1 MAFTDTT
8 MFFNQNI
15 SHRHH
20 CLLNKG
26 RLSVFRK
33 YNNRGS
39 AGCSYVFS
47 GNYCALLYDG
57 SNVSAD
63 KHTKR
68 NAVGGEDGGQ
78 RSIYEAGSHSGRD

>member
-20 CLLNKG
+20 CLFEQKG
-26 RLSVFRK
+26 AFLCFRK

-39 AGCSYVFS
+39 ADCSYVFS
-47 GNYCALLYDG
+47 GNYCALTQRSTVQAYEAEC
-57 SNVSAD
+57 S
-63 KHTKR
+63 R
-68 NAVGGEDGGQ
+68 REDGGQ